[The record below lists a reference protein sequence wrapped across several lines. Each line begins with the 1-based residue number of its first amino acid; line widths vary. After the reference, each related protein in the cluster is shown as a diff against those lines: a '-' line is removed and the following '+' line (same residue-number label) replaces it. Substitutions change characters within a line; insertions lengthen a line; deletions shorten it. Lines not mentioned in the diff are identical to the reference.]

1 MSRNINS
8 AGTEQHQPNELMI
21 TCKTAGSN
29 APSLCNS
36 PLCKIKQT
44 RECGFLGSI
53 SPLRKLSFC
62 KRKKKNILSFLALT
76 FFFFS
81 LQKQMYIPFVL
92 SFLLP
97 YSRISCYRK
106 NGPIGLYEG
115 SIDTDQQLLCISSFL
130 CKTFFQL
137 LTMSKK

>member
-8 AGTEQHQPNELMI
+8 AGTEQHRPNELMI

-44 RECGFLGSI
+44 RACGFLGSI
-53 SPLRKLSFC
+53 CPLRKLSFC
-62 KRKKKNILSFLALT
+62 KKTHILSFLSLT

-81 LQKQMYIPFVL
+81 LFKSKCVYHLCFISFSLTPGALAIGRMIPMHFMKEVL
-92 SFLLP
+92 TLMNSYYAFQVFCVKHF
-97 YSRISCYRK
+97 SRVI
-106 NGPIGLYEG
+106 E
-115 SIDTDQQLLCISSFL
+115 
-130 CKTFFQL
+130 
-137 LTMSKK
+137 

>member
-8 AGTEQHQPNELMI
+8 AGTEQHRPNELMI

-44 RECGFLGSI
+44 RACGFLGSI
-53 SPLRKLSFC
+53 CPLRKLSFC
-62 KRKKKNILSFLALT
+62 KKTHILSFLALT

-81 LQKQMYIPFVL
+81 LQKQMCIPFV
-92 SFLLP
+92 FYFVLP
-97 YSRISCYRK
+97 YSRSSCYRK
-106 NGPIGLYEG
+106 NDPNALYEG
-115 SIDTDQQLLCISSFL
+115 SIDTDEQLLCISSFL
-130 CKTFFQL
+130 CKTFFQ
-137 LTMSKK
+137 SY

>member
-62 KRKKKNILSFLALT
+62 KRKKKHILSFLALT
-76 FFFFS
+76 FFFFLFKS
-81 LQKQMYIPFVL
+81 KCISHLCFL
-92 SFLLP
+92 SFSLTPGSLA
-97 YSRISCYRK
+97 
-106 NGPIGLYEG
+106 IGRMVPLDFMKEVLTLINNYYAF
-115 SIDTDQQLLCISSFL
+115 QVFCV
-130 CKTFFQL
+130 KHFF
-137 LTMSKK
+137 SY